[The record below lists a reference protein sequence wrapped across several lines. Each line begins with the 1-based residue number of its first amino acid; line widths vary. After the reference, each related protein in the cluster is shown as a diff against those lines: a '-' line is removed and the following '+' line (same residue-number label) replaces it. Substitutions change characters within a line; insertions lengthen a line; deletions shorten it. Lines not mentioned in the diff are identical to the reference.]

1 MLMGSGDRGV
11 DRDDPLQVRYR
22 VRVALKLQQHPVPG
36 AVLGPPVETPP
47 DRLPGREIAGQVPPR
62 RPGTQPPAD
71 RLDHRTM
78 LTPPPTPSRRT
89 VRQKR
94 LDPGPHLVG

>member
-1 MLMGSGDRGV
+1 MLVRPSHRGV
-11 DRDDPLQVRYR
+11 DRDHPLQVGDSMRMT
-22 VRVALKLQQHPVPG
+22 LKFNQDTVPG

-47 DRLPGREIAGQVPPR
+47 DRLPGRESARQVPPR
-62 RPGTQPPAD
+62 RPGPEPPAN
-71 RLDHRTM
+71 RLHHRTM

-94 LDPGPHLVG
+94 LDPGPHLV

>member
-11 DRDDPLQVRYR
+11 DRDDPLQVRDR
-22 VRVALKLQQHPVPG
+22 VGVTLQLEQHPIPG

-62 RPGTQPPAD
+62 RPGPEPPAD

-78 LTPPPTPSRRT
+78 LTPPPTPSWST
-89 VRQKR
+89 VREQR
-94 LDPGPHLVG
+94 LDPIPHLI

>member
-1 MLMGSGDRGV
+1 MLMRPSNGGV
-11 DRDDPLQVRYR
+11 DRDPPLQIRDR
-22 VRVALKLQQHPVPG
+22 VGLTLQLDEHPVPG

-62 RPGTQPPAD
+62 RPGPEPPAD

-94 LDPGPHLVG
+94 LDPGPHLV